1 MMINVAFSKGGEVQN
16 QKTTI
21 ARTFD
26 ADNSQ
31 TLIHLPKEETKISL
45 LGNLF
50 LSEGYTSPPPK
61 RFLMQS
67 AKGLG
72 PALRTGSS
80 RRTQAGP
87 KPLLTEFDI
96 QIYG

>member
-1 MMINVAFSKGGEVQN
+1 MSCDHLFVDAQMMINVAFSKGGEVQN

-50 LSEGYTSPPPK
+50 LSEGDTSSLK

-67 AKGLG
+67 AMGLA
-72 PALRTGSS
+72 P
-80 RRTQAGP
+80 P
-87 KPLLTEFDI
+87 
-96 QIYG
+96 

>member
-1 MMINVAFSKGGEVQN
+1 MFVDAQMMINVAFGKGGEVQN

-50 LSEGYTSPPPK
+50 LSEGDMRPPPK
-61 RFLMQS
+61 RLLMQS
-67 AKGLG
+67 AKGLA
-72 PALRTGSS
+72 P
-80 RRTQAGP
+80 P
-87 KPLLTEFDI
+87 
-96 QIYG
+96 

>member
-1 MMINVAFSKGGEVQN
+1 MSCDHLFVDAQMMINVAFSKGGEVQN

-50 LSEGYTSPPPK
+50 LSEGDMSPPPK
-61 RFLMQS
+61 RLLMQS
-67 AKGLG
+67 AKGLA
-72 PALRTGSS
+72 P
-80 RRTQAGP
+80 P
-87 KPLLTEFDI
+87 
-96 QIYG
+96 